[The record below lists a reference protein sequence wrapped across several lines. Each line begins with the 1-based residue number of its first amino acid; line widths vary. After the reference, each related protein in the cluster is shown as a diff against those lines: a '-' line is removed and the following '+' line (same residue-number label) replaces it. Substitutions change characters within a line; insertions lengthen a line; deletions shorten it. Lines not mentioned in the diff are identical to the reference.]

1 MLIRDQIKRIVY
13 LSLYAVYTRA
23 KMMLIPL
30 ILVPILVLVISSTAK
45 KQYINHATILIEESA
60 LLNPFLDD
68 LSFSFELKDRM
79 DALRTLVISRK
90 VLAAVAQEVNLVPEN
105 ATDLEIDKM
114 QKKLA
119 NALSLSL
126 VGDELVRIHF
136 RWTNREQMKPVLEA
150 VIEKF
155 IERLLAPTKTSLD
168 TSEQFFSQQL
178 DVLRAELEKSEDQ
191 LAHFKSKNSDSL
203 PELFSSNRGALESLE
218 VQKQQK
224 SVELSG
230 AKARLDALSNKLGK
244 ANPILGIL
252 ENKIIITE
260 SEVSLLRT
268 RYTDKHSQ
276 VQAKLRMLDNLKIRQ
291 SELMAQNTQ
300 LDTSDMDKLWQ
311 MANTLPAKDGNTENN
326 LLVTQLVALQEAKN
340 NVMQI
345 ERELE
350 MLMVQIKDLS
360 GRLSSTSGVEK
371 ELKKLERDHEV
382 KQLLYREMLS
392 RYEMAKITGKLVRY
406 EGPDKVK
413 TIERAFSPTSA
424 INTPLIVILFIGI
437 GLGVLA
443 GGASIFLSFLCDSSI
458 QDIDSIEKTTG
469 LKVISVMPI
478 IEDNSILEPNQIS
491 IESNTL
497 N

>member
-1 MLIRDQIKRIVY
+1 
-13 LSLYAVYTRA
+13 
-23 KMMLIPL
+23 MMLIPL
-30 ILVPILVLVISSTAK
+30 LLVPILILIISATAE

-60 LLNPFLDD
+60 LLNPFLDE

-90 VLAAVAQEVNLVPEN
+90 VLASVALEVNLVPEN

-178 DVLRAELEKSEDQ
+178 TVLREGLETSEDQ
-191 LAHFKSKNSDSL
+191 LANFKSKNSDSL
-203 PELFSSNRGALESLE
+203 PELFSSTIGSLESIEL
-218 VQKQQK
+218 QKQQK
-224 SVELSG
+224 SVDLSG
-230 AKARLDALSNKLGK
+230 AKARLNALSNKLGK

-252 ENKIIITE
+252 ESKIIVTE

-291 SELMAQNTQ
+291 SELMAQNSQ

-311 MANTLPAKDGNTENN
+311 MANTLPSKDGKSENS

-345 ERELE
+345 EQEVE
-350 MLMVQIKDLS
+350 MLNIQIKELS
-360 GRLSSTSGVEK
+360 ERLSSTSNVEK
-371 ELKKLERDHEV
+371 ELTKLERDLEV
-382 KQLLYREMLS
+382 KQLLYKEMLS

-413 TIERAFSPTSA
+413 TIERAFSPTSS
-424 INTPLIVILFIGI
+424 INQPLIVILFIGI

-443 GGASIFLSFLCDSSI
+443 GIASVFLSFLCDSGL
-458 QDIDSIEKTTG
+458 QDIESIEKTTG
-469 LKVISVMPI
+469 FNVISVMPV
-478 IEDNSILEPNQIS
+478 IEDKALPDPELIS
-491 IESNTL
+491 IETNSAI
-497 N
+497 